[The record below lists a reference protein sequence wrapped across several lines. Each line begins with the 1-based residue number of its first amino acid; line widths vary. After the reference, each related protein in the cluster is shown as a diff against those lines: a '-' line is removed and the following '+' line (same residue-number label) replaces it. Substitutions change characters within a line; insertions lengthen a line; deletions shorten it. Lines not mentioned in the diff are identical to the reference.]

1 MQNMR
6 SRVLPE
12 QEWLAALGRKS
23 RRAFTLVELLVV
35 IFIIGLLVA
44 LLLPAIQA
52 AREAARRSQ
61 CLNNLRQIGVA
72 LHLHHDAKGRFP
84 PGHYCDKA
92 GCGNNGGSESTWV
105 TWLLPFMEHQALWDR
120 IDWRYGF
127 GHAPNCN
134 GEVVAYPPPLMRC
147 PSSAAG
153 GARPWV
159 GLYARGTYV
168 ANNGTGPMRESD
180 IYHVPVQ
187 RPAGVFYLNSW
198 LNMSSILDGTSNTAF
213 VSELRLL
220 EDNRDFRGVLHYP
233 EGPLYHH
240 NRTPNTLVADEI
252 RHSHCVND
260 PRSPCVGTFAAWIPR
275 YMTMTARSYHPGG
288 VNLLMGDGHVRFV
301 SESVSLG
308 VWQAAGTPVASPNEV
323 EVAF

>member
-1 MQNMR
+1 MR

-12 QEWLAALGRKS
+12 QDWLVALGRNS
-23 RRAFTLVELLVV
+23 RHAFTLFELLVV
-35 IFIIGLLVA
+35 IAIIGLLVA

-105 TWLLPFMEHQALWDR
+105 TWLLPFLEQEALWDR
-120 IDWRYGF
+120 IDWQHGF
-127 GHAPNCN
+127 GHSPLYNAEIHANT
-134 GEVVAYPPPLMRC
+134 PPVMLC

-153 GARPWV
+153 RPSAFLDAYTR
-159 GLYARGTYV
+159 GSYA

-180 IYHVPVQ
+180 IYHAPVQ

-198 LNMSSILDGTSNTAF
+198 LNISRILDGTSNTAF
-213 VSELRLL
+213 VSELRLV
-220 EDNRDFRGVLHYP
+220 DHSQDFRGVLHYP

-240 NRTPNTLVADEI
+240 NQTPNSLVPDQI
-252 RHSHCVND
+252 RHAHCVND
-260 PRSPCVGTFAAWIPR
+260 PWAPCVGTFVAWIPR

-308 VWQAAGTPVASPNEV
+308 VWQAAGTPVAAPNEM